1 MDILHL
7 REQQR
12 IEKNGDGEEE
22 CQKPALQQKTTD
34 NDDDDDDAGDKKSM
48 RERKPVVLAI
58 VFYFTENDV
67 PKPAKSRQHNTSY
80 QFSNATNLISELWT

>member
-22 CQKPALQQKTTD
+22 CQKPAPQQKTTD
-34 NDDDDDDAGDKKSM
+34 NDDDDDDDDDDKKSM
-48 RERKPVVLAI
+48 RERKPVVLAT

-67 PKPAKSRQHNTSY
+67 PKPINQDSTTHHIN
-80 QFSNATNLISELWT
+80 FLATRT

>member
-1 MDILHL
+1 MDILQL

-34 NDDDDDDAGDKKSM
+34 NNDDDDDDDKKACE
-48 RERKPVVLAI
+48 RENQLCLP
-58 VFYFTENDV
+58 
-67 PKPAKSRQHNTSY
+67 
-80 QFSNATNLISELWT
+80 QFSILQKTMSQIQLVKTAQHITSIF